1 MNYYINKYKH
11 NTANKLRKMQSNNPK
26 KYWRLLRKNKKS
38 KENKSVTPSIE
49 DFYKHFQTVNS
60 NSEGIN
66 ESTQNLGFDQGDL
79 HVTSLNE
86 PISADEI
93 LKCIS
98 NLKNSKASSSTDNI
112 LNEYI
117 KSTKDK
123 LLPVNIFLFN
133 SILDTGYM
141 PESWLKGSIN
151 PIYKGKGQPSDPNNY
166 RPITILSCL
175 GKLFIAILN
184 LRITKFM
191 NL

>member
-1 MNYYINKYKH
+1 MEIIE
-11 NTANKLRKMQSNNPK
+11 
-26 KYWRLLRKNKKS
+26 KNKKS
-38 KENKSVTPSIE
+38 KENKSVTPNIE

-66 ESTQNLGFDQGDL
+66 ETTQDLDFDQGDL
-79 HVTSLNE
+79 HVTSLHE

-117 KSTKDK
+117 KSTKEK
-123 LLPVNIFLFN
+123 LLPVYIFLFN

-141 PESWLKGSIN
+141 PVMVKGYHSS
-151 PIYKGKGQPSDPNNY
+151 Y
-166 RPITILSCL
+166 L
-175 GKLFIAILN
+175 
-184 LRITKFM
+184 
-191 NL
+191 